1 MRDWKRIVDRLT
13 QDVIGDGDVSKLP
26 GAGKPL
32 DLQDSAHTPA
42 DQRTA
47 FKIMQ
52 DHNVIPDWM
61 NMGKELDKREEE
73 LRRQAISRAATYQQA
88 LATAR
93 AQGRPTDEARIER
106 AWQQY
111 VRTCGAAIE
120 SYNRQARLYNLKI
133 PNGLPHKKL
142 LNSQAIIQAAL
153 QT

>member
-26 GAGKPL
+26 GAGEPL
-32 DLQDSAHTPA
+32 NLQTSAHTPA

-61 NMGKELDKREEE
+61 GMGQELEKREEE
-73 LRRQAISRAATYQQA
+73 LRRQALSRAAKYQQA
-88 LATAR
+88 LAAAR
-93 AQGRPTDEARIER
+93 AQGRPMDEARIER

-111 VRTCGAAIE
+111 VRIYGAAIE
-120 SYNRQARLYNLKI
+120 KYNRQARLYNLKI
-133 PNGLPHKKL
+133 PKGLPRKQL

-153 QT
+153 QA